1 MQVTG
6 DFCQHFVF
14 DAIWKAIYA
23 FQCAEFESLLDPFST
38 IKLLQFDNKDT
49 STSFIFRV
57 LIMEINAFDIAAL
70 I

>member
-23 FQCAEFESLLDPFST
+23 FQCAEFQSFLDPFS
-38 IKLLQFDNKDT
+38 K
-49 STSFIFRV
+49 
-57 LIMEINAFDIAAL
+57 
-70 I
+70 